1 MTFTQF
7 LKQYRLS
14 LAQAQSFSENR
25 EQNIEA
31 IQNITNVLLLGSL
44 AIIDEKL
51 TNVVDTGEGF
61 YPQKEISSAKI
72 LFEIWSKVNG
82 IEVQINEELA
92 YDILTKAGYNVDLNK
107 DQLEQIYEKIQKTKD
122 T

>member
-51 TNVVDTGEGF
+51 TNVVDTSEGF
-61 YPQKEISSAKI
+61 YPQKEISSTKI

-107 DQLEQIYEKIQKTKD
+107 DQLEQIYEKIQETKD